1 MSLDNF
7 FNKVET
13 EEVEINEYED
23 EYPEYDT
30 LYINDF
36 GDGDTFKGE
45 PRMSEIYEKTF
56 EDKFTG
62 QEITQNNI
70 KLKVIN
76 HEDEEVFEAGI
87 KLKTNA
93 DVQDIWKKSKLGS
106 FIWSVAEVN
115 GTPIKGNKLTNFN
128 IKEFSEEINNMSNIN
143 IVIVSDEFENRS
155 GEIIEYNLVKVTQIN

>member
-1 MSLDNF
+1 MSLDKF

-13 EEVEINEYED
+13 EEVEINDYED

-45 PRMSEIYEKTF
+45 PRLSEIYEKTF

-62 QEITQNNI
+62 QEVTQSNI
-70 KLKVIN
+70 KLRVIN
-76 HEDEEVFEAGI
+76 HEDEEVFEASL
-87 KLKTNA
+87 KLKNMD
-93 DVQDIWKKSKLGS
+93 DVQDIWKKSKLGTL
-106 FIWSVAEVN
+106 IWSVADVN
-115 GTPIKGNKLTNFN
+115 STPIKGNKLNNFN

-143 IVIVSDEFENRS
+143 IVIVSDEFENKE